1 MLNQKSSSNAIGTD
15 EQIISGA
22 NGWVM
27 LIILL
32 AALVLAIFLVATP
45 GGPVKI
51 IGGGVLL
58 VVTLFCAKGLFT
70 LEPNQAAVMIFFG
83 SYVGTVCE
91 SGFFWVNPFYSRTQ
105 VSLRIN
111 NWNTPVL
118 KVNDERGSPIEIAA
132 VIAWRVQDT
141 ARAVFDVE
149 STLNYLQIQS
159 ESAVRQVA
167 SSHAYD
173 DTEIAEGG
181 RSKKS
186 LRTDLDAIAG
196 LLRES
201 IQQHVDVA
209 GIVIEEAKIAH
220 LAYAPEI
227 ANAMLRRQQAEAV
240 VMARQKL
247 VDGAVGMVEVALK
260 NLEDKKIVTL
270 TSDQRAVLVTN
281 MMTVLL
287 SESGAQPVIQMA
299 QTTQ

>member
-1 MLNQKSSSNAIGTD
+1 MNSRSGSNAIGTD
-15 EQIISGA
+15 EQIISA
-22 NGWVM
+22 SNGWLVLM
-27 LIILL
+27 VLVPILL
-32 AALVLAIFLVATP
+32 LAVFLIATP
-45 GGPVKI
+45 GGPIKLI
-51 IGGGVLL
+51 GGVLL
-58 VVTLFCAKGLFT
+58 LTVTLFCCKGLFT

-83 SYVGTVCE
+83 SYAGTVCE
-91 SGFFWVNPFYSRTQ
+91 SGFFWVNPFYNKIRI
-105 VSLRIN
+105 SLRIN

-132 VIAWRVQDT
+132 VIAWRIQDT
-141 ARAVFDVE
+141 ARAIFDVE
-149 STLNYLQIQS
+149 SALNYLQIQS
-159 ESAVRQVA
+159 ESAIRQVA

-173 DTEIAEGG
+173 DTEATAGG
-181 RSKKS
+181 GKKS

-209 GIVIEEAKIAH
+209 GVVVEEAKIAH

-260 NLEDKKIVTL
+260 NLEDKKIVSL
-270 TSDQRAVLVTN
+270 TPDQRAVLVTN

-287 SESGAQPVIQMA
+287 SENGAQPVIQMA
-299 QTTQ
+299 QSSQ

>member
-1 MLNQKSSSNAIGTD
+1 MNQKSGSSVIGTD
-15 EQIISGA
+15 EQIISGT
-22 NGWVM
+22 NGWLM
-27 LIILL
+27 LMVLLPAILF
-32 AALVLAIFLVATP
+32 AVFLVATP
-45 GGPVKI
+45 GGPIKLI
-51 IGGGVLL
+51 AGAALL
-58 VVTLFCAKGLFT
+58 TVALFCCKGLFT

-83 SYVGTVCE
+83 SYAGTVNA
-91 SGFFWVNPFYSRTQ
+91 SGFFWVNPFYNRTR

-173 DTEIAEGG
+173 AAEGG
-181 RSKKS
+181 QRKS
-186 LRTDLDAIAG
+186 LRTDLDAIAA
-196 LLRES
+196 LLRDS
-201 IQQHVDVA
+201 IQQHVEVA

-240 VMARQKL
+240 VQARQKL

-270 TSDQRAVLVTN
+270 TPDQRAVLVTN

-299 QTTQ
+299 QSTQ

>member
-1 MLNQKSSSNAIGTD
+1 MNSRSGSNAIGTD
-15 EQIISGA
+15 EQIISA
-22 NGWVM
+22 SNGWLVLM
-27 LIILL
+27 VLVPILL
-32 AALVLAIFLVATP
+32 LAVFLIATP
-45 GGPVKI
+45 GGPIKL
-51 IGGGVLL
+51 IGGILL
-58 VVTLFCAKGLFT
+58 LTVTLFSCKGLFT

-83 SYVGTVCE
+83 SYAGTVCE
-91 SGFFWVNPFYSRTQ
+91 SGFFWVNPFYNKIR

-132 VIAWRVQDT
+132 VIAWRIQDT
-141 ARAVFDVE
+141 ARAIFDVE
-149 STLNYLQIQS
+149 SALNYLQIQS
-159 ESAVRQVA
+159 ESAIRQVA

-173 DTEIAEGG
+173 DTEATAGG
-181 RSKKS
+181 GKKS

-209 GIVIEEAKIAH
+209 GVVVEEAKIAH

-260 NLEDKKIVTL
+260 NLEDKKIVSL
-270 TSDQRAVLVTN
+270 TPDQRAVLVTN

-287 SESGAQPVIQMA
+287 SENGAQPVIQMA
-299 QTTQ
+299 QSSQ

>member
-1 MLNQKSSSNAIGTD
+1 MENRSGSKAIGTD

-22 NGWVM
+22 NGWLM
-27 LIILL
+27 LVLL
-32 AALVLAIFLVATP
+32 IAALLVGIFLVATP
-45 GGPVKI
+45 GMPVKI
-51 IGGGVLL
+51 IAGGVLL
-58 VVTLFCAKGLFT
+58 AIALFFCKGLFT

-83 SYVGTVCE
+83 NYVGTVNA
-91 SGFFWVNPFYSRTQ
+91 SGFFWVNPFYSRIK

-132 VIAWRVQDT
+132 VIAWRIQDT

-149 STLNYLQIQS
+149 SAMNYLQIQS

-173 DTEIAEGG
+173 DAEGG
-181 RSKKS
+181 QRKS
-186 LRTDLDAIAG
+186 LRTDLDAIAAV
-196 LLRES
+196 LRES

-260 NLEDKKIVTL
+260 RLEDQQIVSL

-299 QTTQ
+299 QTNQ

>member
-1 MLNQKSSSNAIGTD
+1 MEDRGSSAISTD
-15 EQIISGA
+15 EQVVRGA

-27 LIILL
+27 L
-32 AALVLAIFLVATP
+32 AVLLVALALAVPLAVVP
-45 GGPVKI
+45 GGGIKFVA
-51 IGGGVLL
+51 GVLL
-58 VVTLFCAKGLFT
+58 FAVSAFSLKGLFT

-83 SYVGTVCE
+83 SYAGTVRD
-91 SGFFWVNPFYSRTQ
+91 SGFFWVNPFYSKTR

-141 ARAVFDVE
+141 AKAVFDVE
-149 STLNYLQIQS
+149 SCVNYLQVQS

-167 SSHAYD
+167 SGHAYD
-173 DTEIAEGG
+173 IADGG
-181 RSKKS
+181 SDNKKS
-186 LRTDLDAIAG
+186 LRTDLVAIAA
-196 LLRES
+196 LLREA

-227 ANAMLRRQQAEAV
+227 AGAMLRRQQAEAV
-240 VMARQKL
+240 VMARQRL
-247 VDGAVGMVEVALK
+247 VEGALK
-260 NLEDKKIVTL
+260 QLEEKKIVSL
-270 TSDQRAVLVTN
+270 SPEQRAVLVTN

-287 SESGAQPVIQMA
+287 SESGATPVIQMA
-299 QTTQ
+299 QAAQ

>member
-1 MLNQKSSSNAIGTD
+1 MNQKSGSSVIGTD
-15 EQIISGA
+15 EQIISGT
-22 NGWVM
+22 NGWLMVVV
-27 LIILL
+27 LLPAILF
-32 AALVLAIFLVATP
+32 AVFLVATP
-45 GGPVKI
+45 GGPVKLM
-51 IGGGVLL
+51 GGAALL
-58 VVTLFCAKGLFT
+58 VITLFCCKGLFT

-83 SYVGTVCE
+83 SYAGTVNE
-91 SGFFWVNPFYSRTQ
+91 SGFFWVNPFYNRTR

-173 DTEIAEGG
+173 AAEGG
-181 RSKKS
+181 QRKS
-186 LRTDLDAIAG
+186 LRTDLDAIAA
-196 LLRES
+196 LLRDS
-201 IQQHVDVA
+201 IQQHVEVA

-240 VMARQKL
+240 VQARQKL

-299 QTTQ
+299 QSTQ

>member
-1 MLNQKSSSNAIGTD
+1 MQEHGSNAISTD
-15 EQIISGA
+15 EQVIAGG

-27 LIILL
+27 LGVLL
-32 AALVLAIFLVATP
+32 AALVFAVFLALTP
-45 GGPVKI
+45 GGPAKFVA
-51 IGGGVLL
+51 GV
-58 VVTLFCAKGLFT
+58 VLFAVSAFCLKGLFT

-83 SYVGTVCE
+83 SYAGTARE
-91 SGFFWVNPFYSRTQ
+91 SGFFWVNPFYVKTR

-132 VIAWRVQDT
+132 VIAWRVQET
-141 ARAVFDVE
+141 AKAVFDVE
-149 STLNYLQIQS
+149 SCVNYLQIQS

-167 SSHAYD
+167 SGHAYD
-173 DTEIAEGG
+173 IADGG
-181 RSKKS
+181 SDHKKS
-186 LRTDLDAIAG
+186 LRTDLVAIAD

-201 IQQHVDVA
+201 IQAHVDVA

-227 ANAMLRRQQAEAV
+227 ASVMLRRQQAEAV
-240 VMARQKL
+240 VMARQRL
-247 VDGAVGMVEVALK
+247 VEGAVGMVDGALK
-260 NLEDKKIVTL
+260 QLEEKKIVEL
-270 TSDQRAVLVTN
+270 TPDQRAVLVTN

-299 QTTQ
+299 QATQ

>member
-1 MLNQKSSSNAIGTD
+1 MTLYSKSNGRAIGTS
-15 EQIISGA
+15 EHIISA
-22 NGWVM
+22 NNGWVM
-27 LIILL
+27 LMVLLPALLL
-32 AALVLAIFLVATP
+32 AAFLVATP
-45 GGPVKI
+45 GSPIK
-51 IGGGVLL
+51 LL
-58 VVTLFCAKGLFT
+58 VGASLLAVTLFCCKGLFT

-83 SYVGTVCE
+83 SYAGTVCE
-91 SGFFWVNPFYSRTQ
+91 SGFFWVNPFYNKTR

-132 VIAWRVQDT
+132 VIAWRIQDT
-141 ARAVFDVE
+141 ARATFDVE
-149 STLNYLQIQS
+149 SALHYLQIQS
-159 ESAVRQVA
+159 ESAIRQVA

-173 DTEIAEGG
+173 DTEATAGKG
-181 RSKKS
+181 KKS

-209 GIVIEEAKIAH
+209 GIVVEEAKIAH

-247 VDGAVGMVEVALK
+247 VDGAIGMVEVALK
-260 NLEDKKIVTL
+260 NLENKKIVSL
-270 TSDQRAVLVTN
+270 TPDQRAVLVTN

-287 SESGAQPVIQMA
+287 SENGAQPVIQMA
-299 QTTQ
+299 QSSQ

>member
-1 MLNQKSSSNAIGTD
+1 MEDRGSSAISTD
-15 EQIISGA
+15 EQVVRGA

-27 LIILL
+27 L
-32 AALVLAIFLVATP
+32 AVLLVALALAVPLAVVP
-45 GGPVKI
+45 GGGIKFVA
-51 IGGGVLL
+51 GVLL
-58 VVTLFCAKGLFT
+58 FAVSAFSLKGLFT

-83 SYVGTVCE
+83 SYAGTVRD
-91 SGFFWVNPFYSRTQ
+91 SGFFWVNPFYSKTR

-141 ARAVFDVE
+141 AKAVFDVE
-149 STLNYLQIQS
+149 SCVNYLQVQS

-167 SSHAYD
+167 SGHAYD
-173 DTEIAEGG
+173 IADGG
-181 RSKKS
+181 SYNKKS
-186 LRTDLDAIAG
+186 LRTDLVAIAA
-196 LLRES
+196 LLREA

-227 ANAMLRRQQAEAV
+227 AGAMLRRQQAEAV
-240 VMARQKL
+240 VMARQRL
-247 VDGAVGMVEVALK
+247 VEGAVGMVEGALK
-260 NLEDKKIVTL
+260 QLEEKKIVSL
-270 TSDQRAVLVTN
+270 SPEQRAVLVTN

-287 SESGAQPVIQMA
+287 SESGATPVIQMA
-299 QTTQ
+299 QAAQ

>member
-1 MLNQKSSSNAIGTD
+1 MSRQLNNSSISTDERIIPGSNGWIMLVSLLALFAIGFFFATTLGPP
-15 EQIISGA
+15 IKLFAGILL
-22 NGWVM
+22 VM
-27 LIILL
+27 L
-32 AALVLAIFLVATP
+32 ALF
-45 GGPVKI
+45 G
-51 IGGGVLL
+51 
-58 VVTLFCAKGLFT
+58 CKGLFT
-70 LEPNQAAVMIFFG
+70 LEPNQAAVMVFFG
-83 SYVGTVCE
+83 NYVGTVNE
-91 SGFFWVNPFYSRTQ
+91 SGFFWVNPFYNKTR

-141 ARAVFDVE
+141 ARAIFDVE
-149 STLNYLQIQS
+149 STFNYLQVQS

-173 DTEIAEGG
+173 DTETINDK
-181 RSKKS
+181 RKKS
-186 LRTDLDAIAG
+186 LRTDLDAIAD

-201 IQQHVDVA
+201 IQEHVNVA

-260 NLEDKKIVTL
+260 NLEEKQIVSL

-287 SESGAQPVIQMA
+287 SESGAQPVIQMT
-299 QTTQ
+299 QTTP

>member
-1 MLNQKSSSNAIGTD
+1 VLNQKSSSNAIGTD

-260 NLEDKKIVTL
+260 NLEDKKIVSL

>member
-1 MLNQKSSSNAIGTD
+1 MNVNKKSGSSAIGTD
-15 EQIISGA
+15 EQIISGS
-22 NGWVM
+22 NGWLM
-27 LIILL
+27 LMVLL
-32 AALVLAIFLVATP
+32 PALLFAVFLVATP
-45 GGPVKI
+45 GGPVKLMASAA
-51 IGGGVLL
+51 LL
-58 VVTLFCAKGLFT
+58 VITLFCCKGLFT

-83 SYVGTVCE
+83 SYAGTVNT
-91 SGFFWVNPFYSRTQ
+91 SGFFWVNPFYNRTR

-173 DTEIAEGG
+173 NVEGEQ
-181 RSKKS
+181 RKS

-196 LLRES
+196 LLRDS
-201 IQQHVDVA
+201 IQQHVEVA

-260 NLEDKKIVTL
+260 NLEDKKIVSL
-270 TSDQRAVLVTN
+270 TPDQRAILVTN
-281 MMTVLL
+281 LMTVLV
-287 SESGAQPVIQMA
+287 SENGAQPVIQMA
-299 QTTQ
+299 QSAQ

>member
-1 MLNQKSSSNAIGTD
+1 MYSKSNGRAIGTS
-15 EQIISGA
+15 EHIISA
-22 NGWVM
+22 NNGWVM
-27 LIILL
+27 LMVLLPALLL
-32 AALVLAIFLVATP
+32 AAFLVATP
-45 GGPVKI
+45 GSPIK
-51 IGGGVLL
+51 LL
-58 VVTLFCAKGLFT
+58 VGASLLAVTLFCCKGLFT

-83 SYVGTVCE
+83 SYAGTVCE
-91 SGFFWVNPFYSRTQ
+91 SGFFWVNPFYNKTRI
-105 VSLRIN
+105 SLRIN

-132 VIAWRVQDT
+132 VIAWRIQDT
-141 ARAVFDVE
+141 ARATFDVE
-149 STLNYLQIQS
+149 SALHYLQIQS
-159 ESAVRQVA
+159 ESAIRQVA

-173 DTEIAEGG
+173 DTEATAGKG
-181 RSKKS
+181 KKS

-209 GIVIEEAKIAH
+209 GIVVEEAKIAH

-247 VDGAVGMVEVALK
+247 VDGAIGMVEVALK
-260 NLEDKKIVTL
+260 NLENKKIVSL
-270 TSDQRAVLVTN
+270 TPDQRAVLVTN

-287 SESGAQPVIQMA
+287 SENGAQPVIQMA
-299 QTTQ
+299 QSSQ

>member
-1 MLNQKSSSNAIGTD
+1 MNRRSGSNAIGTD
-15 EQIISGA
+15 ELIISGA

-27 LIILL
+27 LVVLL
-32 AALVLAIFLVATP
+32 TGFLLGVFLVATP

-51 IGGGVLL
+51 FAGGSFL
-58 VVTLFCAKGLFT
+58 VITLFCAKGLFT
-70 LEPNQAAVMIFFG
+70 LEPNQAAVMVFFG
-83 SYVGTVCE
+83 KYAGTVCE

-149 STLNYLQIQS
+149 STFNYLQVQS

-173 DTEIAEGG
+173 DEGG
-181 RSKKS
+181 GQRKS
-186 LRTDLDAIAG
+186 LRTDLDAIAA

-201 IQQHVDVA
+201 IQQHVEVA

-227 ANAMLRRQQAEAV
+227 ASAMLRRQQAEAV
-240 VMARQKL
+240 VMARQRL
-247 VDGAVGMVEVALK
+247 VDGAVGMVEGALK
-260 NLEDKKIVTL
+260 NLEEKKIVSL
-270 TSDQRAVLVTN
+270 TSDQRAALVTN

-287 SESGAQPVIQMA
+287 SETGAQPVIQM
-299 QTTQ
+299 TQSPMQ

>member
-1 MLNQKSSSNAIGTD
+1 MNQKSGSSVIGTD
-15 EQIISGA
+15 EQIISGT
-22 NGWVM
+22 NGWLMVVV
-27 LIILL
+27 LLPAILF
-32 AALVLAIFLVATP
+32 AVFLVATP
-45 GGPVKI
+45 GGPVKLM
-51 IGGGVLL
+51 GGAALL
-58 VVTLFCAKGLFT
+58 VITLFCCKGLFT

-83 SYVGTVCE
+83 SYAGTVNQ
-91 SGFFWVNPFYSRTQ
+91 SGFFWVNPFYNRTR

-173 DTEIAEGG
+173 AAEGG
-181 RSKKS
+181 QRKS
-186 LRTDLDAIAG
+186 LRTDLDAIAA
-196 LLRES
+196 LLRDS
-201 IQQHVDVA
+201 IQQHVEVA

-240 VMARQKL
+240 VQARQKL

-299 QTTQ
+299 QSTQ

>member
-1 MLNQKSSSNAIGTD
+1 MNQKSGSSVIGTD
-15 EQIISGA
+15 EQIISGT
-22 NGWVM
+22 NGWLMVVV
-27 LIILL
+27 LLPAILF
-32 AALVLAIFLVATP
+32 AVFLVATP
-45 GGPVKI
+45 GGPVKLM
-51 IGGGVLL
+51 GGAALL
-58 VVTLFCAKGLFT
+58 VITLFCCKGLFT
-70 LEPNQAAVMIFFG
+70 LEPNRAAVMIFFG
-83 SYVGTVCE
+83 SYAGTVNA
-91 SGFFWVNPFYSRTQ
+91 SGFFWVNPFYNRTR

-173 DTEIAEGG
+173 AAEGG
-181 RSKKS
+181 KRKS
-186 LRTDLDAIAG
+186 LRTDLDAIAA
-196 LLRES
+196 LLRDS
-201 IQQHVDVA
+201 IQQHVEVA

-240 VMARQKL
+240 VQARQKL

-299 QTTQ
+299 QSTQ

>member
-1 MLNQKSSSNAIGTD
+1 MNKKSGSNAIGTD
-15 EQIISGA
+15 ELIISGS
-22 NGWVM
+22 NGWIM
-27 LIILL
+27 LVILL
-32 AALVLAIFLVATP
+32 IGFMLGVFLVATP

-51 IGGGVLL
+51 FAGGSFLAI
-58 VVTLFCAKGLFT
+58 TLFCAKGLFT
-70 LEPNQAAVMIFFG
+70 LEPNQAAVMVFFG
-83 SYVGTVCE
+83 KYAGTVSE
-91 SGFFWVNPFYSRTQ
+91 SGFFWVNPFYNRTP

-149 STLNYLQIQS
+149 STFNYLQVQS

-173 DTEIAEGG
+173 DTEGEQ
-181 RSKKS
+181 RKS
-186 LRTDLDAIAG
+186 LRTDLDAIAA

-201 IQQHVDVA
+201 IQQHVEVA
-209 GIVIEEAKIAH
+209 GIAIEEAKIAH

-227 ANAMLRRQQAEAV
+227 ASAMLRRQQAEAV
-240 VMARQKL
+240 VMARQRL
-247 VDGAVGMVEVALK
+247 VDGAVGMVEGALK
-260 NLEDKKIVTL
+260 NLEEKKIVSL
-270 TSDQRAVLVTN
+270 TSDQRAALVTN

-287 SESGAQPVIQMA
+287 SETGAQPVIQM
-299 QTTQ
+299 TQAPLQ

>member
-1 MLNQKSSSNAIGTD
+1 MEDRGSSAISTD
-15 EQIISGA
+15 EQVVRGA

-27 LIILL
+27 L
-32 AALVLAIFLVATP
+32 AVLLVALALAVPLAVVP
-45 GGPVKI
+45 GGGIKFVA
-51 IGGGVLL
+51 GVLL
-58 VVTLFCAKGLFT
+58 FAVSAFSLKGLFT

-83 SYVGTVCE
+83 SYAGTVRD
-91 SGFFWVNPFYSRTQ
+91 SGFFWVNPFYSKTR

-141 ARAVFDVE
+141 AKAVFDVE
-149 STLNYLQIQS
+149 SCVNYLQVQS

-167 SSHAYD
+167 SGHAYD
-173 DTEIAEGG
+173 IADGG
-181 RSKKS
+181 SDNKKS
-186 LRTDLDAIAG
+186 LRTDLVAIAA
-196 LLRES
+196 LLREA

-227 ANAMLRRQQAEAV
+227 AGAMLRRQQAEAV
-240 VMARQKL
+240 VMARQRL
-247 VDGAVGMVEVALK
+247 VEGAVGMVEGALK
-260 NLEDKKIVTL
+260 QLEEKKIGSL
-270 TSDQRAVLVTN
+270 SPEQRAVLVTN

-287 SESGAQPVIQMA
+287 SESGATPVIQMA
-299 QTTQ
+299 QAAQ

>member
-1 MLNQKSSSNAIGTD
+1 MNQKSGSNTIGTD

-22 NGWVM
+22 SGWVM
-27 LIILL
+27 LVILL
-32 AALVLAIFLVATP
+32 SALLIAVFLVATP
-45 GGPVKI
+45 GGPIKL
-51 IGGGVLL
+51 IGGALL
-58 VVTLFCAKGLFT
+58 LAVTLFCWKGLFS

-91 SGFFWVNPFYSRTQ
+91 SGFFWVNPFYSRTK

-111 NWNTPVL
+111 NWNTPIL
-118 KVNDERGSPIEIAA
+118 KVNDERGNPIEIAS

-141 ARAVFDVE
+141 ARAIFDVE
-149 STLNYLQIQS
+149 STQNYLQIQS

-173 DTEIAEGG
+173 DTEGG
-181 RSKKS
+181 HRKS
-186 LRTDLDAIAG
+186 LRTDLDAIAA

-201 IQQHVDVA
+201 IQQHVNVA

-260 NLEDKKIVTL
+260 NLEDKKIVSL

-287 SESGAQPVIQMA
+287 SEAGAQPVIQM
-299 QTTQ
+299 TQATQ

>member
-1 MLNQKSSSNAIGTD
+1 MNSRSGSNAIGTD
-15 EQIISGA
+15 EQIISA
-22 NGWVM
+22 SNGWLVLM
-27 LIILL
+27 VLVPILL
-32 AALVLAIFLVATP
+32 LAVFLIATP
-45 GGPVKI
+45 GGPIKLI
-51 IGGGVLL
+51 GGVLL
-58 VVTLFCAKGLFT
+58 LTVTLFSCKGLFT

-83 SYVGTVCE
+83 SYAGTVCE
-91 SGFFWVNPFYSRTQ
+91 SGFFWVNPFYNKIR

-132 VIAWRVQDT
+132 VIAWRIQDT
-141 ARAVFDVE
+141 ARAIFDVE
-149 STLNYLQIQS
+149 SALNYLQIQS
-159 ESAVRQVA
+159 ESAIRQVA

-173 DTEIAEGG
+173 DTEATAGG
-181 RSKKS
+181 GKKS

-209 GIVIEEAKIAH
+209 GVVVEEAKIAH

-260 NLEDKKIVTL
+260 NLEDKKIVSL
-270 TSDQRAVLVTN
+270 TPDQRAVLVTN

-287 SESGAQPVIQMA
+287 SENGAQPVIQMA
-299 QTTQ
+299 QSSQ

>member
-1 MLNQKSSSNAIGTD
+1 MNQKSGSSAIGTG
-15 EQIISGA
+15 EHIISGA
-22 NGWVM
+22 NGWLM
-27 LIILL
+27 LMILL
-32 AALVLAIFLVATP
+32 PALLFAVFLVATP
-45 GGPVKI
+45 GGPVKLMA
-51 IGGGVLL
+51 GAALL
-58 VVTLFCAKGLFT
+58 VITLFCCKGLFT

-83 SYVGTVCE
+83 SYAGTVNA
-91 SGFFWVNPFYSRTQ
+91 SGFFWVNPFYNRTR

-173 DTEIAEGG
+173 NVEGEQ
-181 RSKKS
+181 RKS

-196 LLRES
+196 LLRDS
-201 IQQHVDVA
+201 IQQHVEVA

-220 LAYAPEI
+220 LAYTPEI

-247 VDGAVGMVEVALK
+247 VDGAVGMVEAALK
-260 NLEDKKIVTL
+260 NLEDKKIVSL
-270 TSDQRAVLVTN
+270 TPDQRAVLVTN
-281 MMTVLL
+281 MMTVLV

>member
-1 MLNQKSSSNAIGTD
+1 MNSRSGSNAIGTD
-15 EQIISGA
+15 EQIISA
-22 NGWVM
+22 SNGWLVLM
-27 LIILL
+27 VLVPILL
-32 AALVLAIFLVATP
+32 LAVFLIATP
-45 GGPVKI
+45 GGPIKL
-51 IGGGVLL
+51 IGGILL
-58 VVTLFCAKGLFT
+58 LTVTLFSCKGLFT

-83 SYVGTVCE
+83 SYAGTVCE
-91 SGFFWVNPFYSRTQ
+91 SGFFWVNPFYNKIRI
-105 VSLRIN
+105 SLRIN

-132 VIAWRVQDT
+132 VIAWRIQDT
-141 ARAVFDVE
+141 ARAIFDVE
-149 STLNYLQIQS
+149 SALNYLQIQS
-159 ESAVRQVA
+159 ESAIRQVA

-173 DTEIAEGG
+173 DTEATAGG
-181 RSKKS
+181 GKKS

-209 GIVIEEAKIAH
+209 GVVVEEAKIAH

-260 NLEDKKIVTL
+260 NLEDKKIVSL
-270 TSDQRAVLVTN
+270 TPDQRAVLVTN

-287 SESGAQPVIQMA
+287 SENGAQPVIQMA
-299 QTTQ
+299 QSSQ

>member
-1 MLNQKSSSNAIGTD
+1 MQEHGSNAISTD
-15 EQIISGA
+15 EQVITGG

-27 LIILL
+27 LVVLL
-32 AALVLAIFLVATP
+32 AALAFAVFLALTP
-45 GGPVKI
+45 GGPAKFVA
-51 IGGGVLL
+51 GV
-58 VVTLFCAKGLFT
+58 VLFAVSAFCLKGLFT

-83 SYVGTVCE
+83 SYAGTARE
-91 SGFFWVNPFYSRTQ
+91 SGFFWVNPFYAKTR

-141 ARAVFDVE
+141 AKAVFDVE
-149 STLNYLQIQS
+149 SCVNYLQIQS

-167 SSHAYD
+167 SGHAYD
-173 DTEIAEGG
+173 IADGG
-181 RSKKS
+181 GNQRKS
-186 LRTDLDAIAG
+186 LRTDLAAIAG

-227 ANAMLRRQQAEAV
+227 ASAMLRRQQAEAV
-240 VMARQKL
+240 VMARQRL
-247 VDGAVGMVEVALK
+247 VEGAVGMVDGALK
-260 NLEDKKIVTL
+260 QLEEKKIVAL

-299 QTTQ
+299 QATQ

>member
-1 MLNQKSSSNAIGTD
+1 MEDRGSSAISTD
-15 EQIISGA
+15 EQVVRGA

-27 LIILL
+27 L
-32 AALVLAIFLVATP
+32 AVLLVALALAVPLAVVP
-45 GGPVKI
+45 GGGIKFVA
-51 IGGGVLL
+51 GVLL
-58 VVTLFCAKGLFT
+58 FAVSAFSLKGLFT

-83 SYVGTVCE
+83 SYAGTVRD
-91 SGFFWVNPFYSRTQ
+91 SGFFWVNPFYSKTR

-141 ARAVFDVE
+141 AKAVFDVE
-149 STLNYLQIQS
+149 SCVNYLQVQS

-167 SSHAYD
+167 SGHAYD
-173 DTEIAEGG
+173 IADGG
-181 RSKKS
+181 SDNKKS
-186 LRTDLDAIAG
+186 LRTDLVAIAA
-196 LLRES
+196 LLREA

-227 ANAMLRRQQAEAV
+227 AGAMLRRQQAEAV
-240 VMARQKL
+240 VMARQRL
-247 VDGAVGMVEVALK
+247 VEGAVGMVEGALK
-260 NLEDKKIVTL
+260 QLEEKKIVSL
-270 TSDQRAVLVTN
+270 SPEQRAVLVTN

-287 SESGAQPVIQMA
+287 SESGATPVIQMA
-299 QTTQ
+299 QAAQ

>member
-1 MLNQKSSSNAIGTD
+1 MTLYSKSNGRAIGTS
-15 EQIISGA
+15 EHIISA
-22 NGWVM
+22 NNGWVM
-27 LIILL
+27 LMVLLPALLL
-32 AALVLAIFLVATP
+32 AAFLVATP
-45 GGPVKI
+45 GSPIK
-51 IGGGVLL
+51 LL
-58 VVTLFCAKGLFT
+58 VGASLLAVTLFCCKGLFT

-83 SYVGTVCE
+83 SYAGTVCE
-91 SGFFWVNPFYSRTQ
+91 SGFFWVNPFYNKTRI
-105 VSLRIN
+105 SLRIN

-132 VIAWRVQDT
+132 VIAWRIQDT
-141 ARAVFDVE
+141 ARATFDVE
-149 STLNYLQIQS
+149 SALHYLQIQS
-159 ESAVRQVA
+159 ESAIRQVA

-173 DTEIAEGG
+173 DTEATAGKG
-181 RSKKS
+181 KKS

-209 GIVIEEAKIAH
+209 GIVVEEAKIAH

-247 VDGAVGMVEVALK
+247 VDGAIGMVEVALK
-260 NLEDKKIVTL
+260 NLENKKIVSL
-270 TSDQRAVLVTN
+270 TPDQRAVLVTN

-287 SESGAQPVIQMA
+287 SENGAQPVIQMA
-299 QTTQ
+299 QSSQ

>member
-1 MLNQKSSSNAIGTD
+1 MSSASNAISTD
-15 EQIISGA
+15 EEVIGGA

-32 AALVLAIFLVATP
+32 AALGFGFFLVATP
-45 GGPVKI
+45 AGPVKFI
-51 IGGGVLL
+51 AGIGLL
-58 VVTLFCAKGLFT
+58 VVAGFCLKGLFT

-83 SYVGTVCE
+83 SYAGTARE
-91 SGFFWVNPFYSRTQ
+91 SGFFWVNPFYSRTR

-141 ARAVFDVE
+141 AKAVFDVE
-149 STLNYLQIQS
+149 SVVNYLQIQS

-167 SSHAYD
+167 SGHAYD
-173 DTEIAEGG
+173 IPDGNDH
-181 RSKKS
+181 RKS
-186 LRTDLDAIAG
+186 LRTDLAAIAE

-201 IQQHVDVA
+201 IQSHVDVA

-227 ANAMLRRQQAEAV
+227 ASAMLRRQQAEAV
-240 VMARQKL
+240 VMARQRL
-247 VDGAVGMVEVALK
+247 VEGAVGMVDGALK
-260 NLEDKKIVTL
+260 QLEEKKIVAL
-270 TSDQRAVLVTN
+270 TSDQRAALVTN

-299 QTTQ
+299 QATQ

>member
-1 MLNQKSSSNAIGTD
+1 MNQRSSSNAIGTN
-15 EQIISGA
+15 EQIITGT
-22 NGWVM
+22 NGWIM
-27 LIILL
+27 LMILL
-32 AALVLAIFLVATP
+32 PVLVFAVFLVATP
-45 GGPVKI
+45 GSPIKL
-51 IGGGVLL
+51 IGGTVLL
-58 VVTLFCAKGLFT
+58 IVTLFCFKGLFT

-83 SYVGTVCE
+83 SYTGTVCE
-91 SGFFWVNPFYSRTQ
+91 SGFFWVNPFYRRTR

-132 VIAWRVQDT
+132 VVAWRVQDT

-149 STLNYLQIQS
+149 SVLNYLQIQS

-173 DTEIAEGG
+173 DTEVIEG
-181 RSKKS
+181 RRKKS

-260 NLEDKKIVTL
+260 NLEDKKIVSL

-287 SESGAQPVIQMA
+287 SETGAQPVIQMA

>member
-1 MLNQKSSSNAIGTD
+1 MENRSGSKAIGTD

-22 NGWVM
+22 NGWLM
-27 LIILL
+27 LVLL
-32 AALVLAIFLVATP
+32 IAALLVGIFLVATP
-45 GGPVKI
+45 GMPVKI
-51 IGGGVLL
+51 IAGGVLL
-58 VVTLFCAKGLFT
+58 AIALFFCKGLFT

-83 SYVGTVCE
+83 NYVGTVNA
-91 SGFFWVNPFYSRTQ
+91 SGFFWVNPFYSRTK

-132 VIAWRVQDT
+132 VIAWRIQDT

-149 STLNYLQIQS
+149 SAMNYLQIQS

-173 DTEIAEGG
+173 DAEGG
-181 RSKKS
+181 QRKS
-186 LRTDLDAIAG
+186 LRTDLDAIAAV
-196 LLRES
+196 LRES

-260 NLEDKKIVTL
+260 RLEDQQIVSL

-299 QTTQ
+299 QTNQ